1 MRKKSVHLKYVGPVR
16 LCNIE
21 TSSAHLT
28 VVQRFMK
35 TNDFLHTWSTTS
47 KNIQLNLQQHR
58 VGPKPMELSGADK

>member
-1 MRKKSVHLKYVGPVR
+1 MRGKSVRLKYVGPVR

-35 TNDFLHTWSTTS
+35 TNDILHTWSTTS
-47 KNIQLNLQQHR
+47 KNIQLKVQQH
-58 VGPKPMELSGADK
+58 